1 MKSGY
6 FKSFDQG
13 ELLYRV
19 WNYQKGQKALVVLHR
34 GHEHSERL
42 QEMASDPQFA
52 GYSIFAF
59 DLRGHGHTKVPV
71 SPVFMDNVRDLD
83 SFVSYIHAEYAV
95 DTKDVFV
102 IANSIA
108 GIIVSAWVHDF
119 APPIAGMALLAPAF
133 EIKLYVPLANQII
146 ALGTKLKKD
155 LVIQSYVKAKVLTH
169 DIEQQQAYDADPLI
183 SKSINGAL
191 LVDLL
196 KAGERIVEDAAAI
209 DIPVIV
215 LSAEK
220 DYVVKNSVQKQFF
233 VSIASKLKTF
243 ITLRNFYHGILFESN
258 RQKVYA
264 YLKDFITKAYARQ
277 KPEQGLEPD
286 EFSVKEYE
294 KLYHK
299 VIPAAEKLNYA
310 LQKWTL
316 GKIGSLSHGMNL
328 GLQFG
333 FDSGI
338 SLDYVYRNEPKGRMG
353 LGKIIDKG
361 YLEAIGWKGI
371 RIRKQHLL
379 RLLEENIAQVKSTGR
394 PVKILDIAGGTGNYL
409 FDIKEKYPEV
419 EIVIN
424 EFLLPNIAVGEKI
437 IKKKG
442 LLGIRFTNYDCFDPE
457 TYNKLNFVPNIVV
470 ISGIFELFGNNEMAS
485 RAVRGATSIC
495 EENSH
500 LVYTGQP
507 WHPQLKMI
515 AYVLNSHQKK
525 DWVMRRRSQKE
536 LDRIMAYNRVIKERM
551 LIDDYGIFTVSSG
564 AVKAE

>member
-19 WNYQKGQKALVVLHR
+19 WNYQAGQRALIVLHR

-42 QEMASDPQFA
+42 QEMATDPHFA
-52 GYSIFAF
+52 DHSIFAF
-59 DLRGHGHTKVPV
+59 DLRGHGYTKEPV
-71 SPVFMDNVRDLD
+71 SPIFMDYVRDLD
-83 SFVSYIHAEYAV
+83 SFVHYIGREYLV
-95 DTKDVFV
+95 DSKDIFV

-108 GIIVSAWVHDF
+108 GVVVSAWVHDF
-119 APPIAGMALLAPAF
+119 APKVAGIALLAPAF
-133 EIKLYVPLANQII
+133 EIKLYVPLANQMI

-155 LVIQSYVKAKVLTH
+155 LIIQSYVKSKVLTH
-169 DIEQQQAYDADPLI
+169 DIDQQKAYDADPLI

-220 DYVVKNSVQKQFF
+220 DYVVKNSVQKKFF
-233 VSIASKLKTF
+233 VAIASKLKTF
-243 ITLRNFYHGILFESN
+243 ITLRNFYHGILFETN
-258 RQKVYA
+258 RQKVYH
-264 YLKDFITKAYARQ
+264 YLRNFIDKAYARQ
-277 KPEQGLEPD
+277 SPELTLEPD
-286 EFSVKEYE
+286 DFSVKEYE
-294 KLYHK
+294 QLYHK
-299 VIPAAEKLNYA
+299 LLPAGEKLNYA
-310 LQKWTL
+310 VQKWAL
-316 GKIGSLSHGMNL
+316 NKIGSLSKGMNL

-338 SLDYVYRNEPKGRMG
+338 SLDYVYRNESQGKNRFGRM
-353 LGKIIDKG
+353 LDRG

-379 RLLEENIAQVKSTGR
+379 QLLEEDIAKVKAAGKS
-394 PVKILDIAGGTGNYL
+394 VKILDIAGGTGNYL
-409 FDIKEKYPEV
+409 FDIKKKYPEA

-424 EFLLPNIAVGEKI
+424 EFLLSNIEVGERI
-437 IKKKG
+437 IRRNG
-442 LLGIRFTNYDCFDPE
+442 LQGIRFTNYDCFDPA
-457 TYNKLNFVPNIVV
+457 TYSKLEFEPNIVI
-470 ISGIFELFGNNEMAS
+470 ISGIFELFGDNEMAS
-485 RAVRGATSIC
+485 RAVKGVTSIC
-495 EENSH
+495 EASSH

-536 LDRIMAYNRVIKERM
+536 LDRLMAYNGVVKERM
-551 LIDDYGIFTVSSG
+551 LIDDFGIFTVSSG
-564 AVKAE
+564 AVKRG